1 MQRFRASKFQL
12 VELIIPATVTGAMQQ
27 TYFQQ
32 QPQLQSISG
41 DRQVYVQAIET
52 YTSGQLKGSPLTSG
66 NAVAAP
72 GDIENAVL
80 VLNIAGTLDFNQVP
94 LVDLMRIQNDTG
106 AAFVPFSRML
116 FELKDIYQVDWTK
129 SYIQT
134 IIAPITTPPFSYILG
149 VYYSYSPL

>member
-1 MQRFRASKFQL
+1 MFKTTKFQL
-12 VELIIPATVTGAMQQ
+12 VELIIPATVTAAMQT

-41 DRQVYVQAIET
+41 DRPVYIQAIET
-52 YTSGQLKGSPLTSG
+52 YTDGQLKGSPVTSG

-94 LVDLMRIQNDTG
+94 LVDLMRLQNDTG
-106 AAFVPFSRML
+106 AAFVPFSRQL
-116 FELKDIYQVDWTK
+116 FLLNNIYAVDWTK
-129 SYIQT
+129 SYVQT
-134 IIAPITTPPFSYILG
+134 ILAPITEPPFSYIFG
-149 VYYSYSPL
+149 VHYSYSPI